1 MFTCIYCPS
10 GSKGEVLANFAY
22 SFSPLVEATAP
33 NTVLLDVDG
42 CELRFGSAYE
52 LANEIARHAV
62 RSVTV
67 GGLDS
72 RVNVALAGNPDT
84 AVFAAKFF
92 KGITFIASG
101 EELTALGELPLKS
114 SNASQS
120 PFQGPSLYSHLH
132 AKFNVRNSNSN

>member
-10 GSKGEVLANFAY
+10 GSNEGVLANFAY

-62 RSVTV
+62 RSAAV
-67 GGLDS
+67 GGLGS

-101 EELTALGELPLKS
+101 EELTALGELPIEKLLTPSPKPSPMFKVSTKS
-114 SNASQS
+114 GQLLIQS
-120 PFQGPSLYSHLH
+120 
-132 AKFNVRNSNSN
+132 